1 MYGILPVHS
10 PLITIPGP
18 VAPSNTVEND
28 CCINWVALPFSKS
41 ILYMIEP
48 CVFDCGEFQLVIS
61 DADAYNSP
69 DVSAIASPLPK
80 VPCVR

>member
-1 MYGILPVHS
+1 
-10 PLITIPGP
+10 
-18 VAPSNTVEND
+18 
-28 CCINWVALPFSKS
+28 
-41 ILYMIEP
+41 MIEP

-69 DVSAIASPLPK
+69 YVSAITSPLPK